1 MNSFIA
7 LFVFLMLGTAAA
19 FQRAAVMQKARV
31 QMSLESAP
39 KKAAAAALAALTTF
53 SAISPAF
60 AITRDELRS
69 LDYLQVKGTGLA
81 NRCPEVGGAGSDTF
95 VVGLNKQLVD
105 VCIEPKV
112 FQVAE
117 EKSSKKGEAK
127 KEFVNTKLMTR
138 QTYSLDGIS
147 GSIGAGADGKLVF
160 TEEDG
165 IDYAATTVQTPGG
178 ERVPFL
184 FTVKELVAKASSTG
198 NSIAPGFQFG
208 GSFTVPSYRTGLFLD
223 PKGRGMTTGYDM
235 AVALPGL
242 QSGTEVDAELFKE
255 NNKVF
260 DVLKGKI
267 EFEVNKVNAADGEI
281 GGVFVS
287 TQPSD
292 TDMGAKEPKTI
303 LLKGVFY
310 GRVADK

>member
-1 MNSFIA
+1 MNSFVT
-7 LFVFLMLGTAAA
+7 LFVFMLLGAAAA
-19 FQRAAVMQKARV
+19 FQTAALQKAKV
-31 QMSLESAP
+31 SMSLEGVQ
-39 KKAAAAALAALTTF
+39 KKAATAAIAALASF

-81 NRCPEVGGAGSDTF
+81 NRCPEVSGAGKDS
-95 VVGLNKQLVD
+95 LNIGGNKALVD
-105 VCIEPKV
+105 LCIEPKV

-117 EKSSKKGEAK
+117 EKTGKKGETK

-138 QTYSLDGIS
+138 QTYTLDGIS
-147 GSIGAGADGKLVF
+147 GSIGVADGKVVF

-184 FTVKELVAKASSTG
+184 FTIKELVAKASTSG
-198 NSIAPGFQFG
+198 SSITPGFQLG
-208 GSFTVPSYRTGLFLD
+208 GNFVVPSYRTGLFLD
-223 PKGRGMTTGYDM
+223 PKGRGMNTGYDM

-242 QSGTEVDAELFKE
+242 QSGVEGDKELFGE

-260 DVLKGKI
+260 DVLQGKI
-267 EFEVNKVNAADGEI
+267 EFEVNKVNAAEGEI

-292 TDMGAKEPKTI
+292 TDMGAKTPKTI
-303 LLKGVFY
+303 LLKGIWY
-310 GRVADK
+310 GRVADKQ